1 MEEVLLI
8 DTLLVGVVVV
18 LSIGLRYGAE
28 QVCVSPIVGYFVLGM
43 LLRVASSFE
52 GGPLLTEQQVFPFL
66 ADLGVIALL
75 SGWG

>member
-1 MEEVLLI
+1 
-8 DTLLVGVVVV
+8 
-18 LSIGLRYGAE
+18 
-28 QVCVSPIVGYFVLGM
+28 M